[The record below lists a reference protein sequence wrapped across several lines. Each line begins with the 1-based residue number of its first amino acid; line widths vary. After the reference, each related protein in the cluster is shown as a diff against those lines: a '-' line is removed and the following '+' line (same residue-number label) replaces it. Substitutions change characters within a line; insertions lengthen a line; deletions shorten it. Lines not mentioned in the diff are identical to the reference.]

1 MMQHSAITAVVEPP
15 DSAATL
21 KGFSFEGIDNHD
33 HTMIN
38 NDEIDSLEKRRSLR
52 ETPSSTGG
60 KKDDAID
67 GGSLHKH
74 PSQAKEIWKFRL
86 RPVDDDEPE

>member
-1 MMQHSAITAVVEPP
+1 MEHSAITATVEPP
-15 DSAATL
+15 DSATTL
-21 KGFSFEGIDNHD
+21 KGFAFEEVDNHN

-38 NDEIDSLEKRRSLR
+38 DDGIDPLEKHPSLR

-60 KKDDAID
+60 GGID
-67 GGSLHKH
+67 GGPLSKH